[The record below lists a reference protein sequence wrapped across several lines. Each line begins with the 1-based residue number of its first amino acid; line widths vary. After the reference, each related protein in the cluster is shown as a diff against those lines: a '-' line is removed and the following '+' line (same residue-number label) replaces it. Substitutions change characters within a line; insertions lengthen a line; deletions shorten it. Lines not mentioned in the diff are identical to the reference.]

1 MGRSAVFV
9 QNARLD
15 SAFHGPAISCPKKI
29 PEQIQTRQ
37 ASPGACRVFRNI
49 VKTLENRSVFKAGKA
64 RQPIK
69 MGCVLPVKKFTAVEK
84 KQMLLFHC
92 GGYRREVI

>member
-49 VKTLENRSVFKAGKA
+49 VKTLENRHPVFKAGKA
-64 RQPIK
+64 CQPIK
-69 MGCVLPVKKFTAVEK
+69 MGCVLPVKKSTAVEK
-84 KQMLLFHC
+84 KHLLLFHC
-92 GGYRREVI
+92 GGL